1 MDFRL
6 LGPVGLWYRGRPVD
20 IGHAKQ
26 RTVLAVLLVEA
37 GRPVSAGTLIDR
49 VWDHTPPGSALNVL
63 YGYVTR
69 LRRSLAQAGATV
81 PRTAGGY
88 LVDVDPERVDLHR
101 FRALLRAAGTGPEPA
116 PALLDQ
122 ALGLWGGTPLAD
134 LSGQWVART
143 RRVIEEERLS
153 AIVARN
159 EACLR
164 DGRSAD
170 LVPALYEQVAAY
182 PTDERLVGQLMR
194 ALART
199 GRTPAALDQY
209 RSVCRRLRDELGCE
223 PGRALREIHQAILD
237 DAG

>member
-6 LGPVGLWYRGRPVD
+6 LGPVELWYRGRPVD

-37 GRPVSAGTLIDR
+37 GRPVSADKLIDR
-49 VWDHTPPGSALNVL
+49 VWDHTPPGSALGVL

-69 LRRSLAQAGATV
+69 LRRSLSEAGTAL

-88 LVDVDPERVDLHR
+88 LVDVDPDRVDLHR
-101 FRALLRAAGTGPEPA
+101 FRALLRAAGTGPEPV

-134 LSGQWVART
+134 LSGQWVAST
-143 RRVIEEERLS
+143 RRLLEEQRLS

-164 DGRSAD
+164 DGRLAD
-170 LVPALYEQVAAY
+170 LVPALYEQVTAY
-182 PTDERLVGQLMR
+182 PTDERLVGQLML
-194 ALART
+194 ALSRT
-199 GRTPAALDQY
+199 GRAPAALDEY
-209 RSVCRRLRDELGCE
+209 RSACRRLRDELGCE
-223 PGRALREIHQAILD
+223 PGRALREIHHAVLND
-237 DAG
+237 GS